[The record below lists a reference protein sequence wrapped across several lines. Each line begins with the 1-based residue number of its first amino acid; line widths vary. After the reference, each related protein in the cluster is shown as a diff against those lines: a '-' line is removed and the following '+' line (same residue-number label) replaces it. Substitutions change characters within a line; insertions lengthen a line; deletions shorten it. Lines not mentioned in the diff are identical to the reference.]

1 MSFYFCAPY
10 DFRQTPVTTFH
21 ENVRLNGLNKGQ
33 RSGLIKYS
41 YVADALQ
48 SRQEHAALSFRQN
61 GPLRALQF
69 SDGPVAVYSNYQR
82 ITQPPSF
89 PQVADVPSVQN
100 VETPIG
106 EDDPLPGVLQFLNPS
121 NQGISFED
129 FFQMV
134 LSDNLRAP
142 ERWRSLCYP

>member
-10 DFRQTPVTTFH
+10 DFRKAPVTTFH
-21 ENVRLNGLNKGQ
+21 ENVRQDGLNKGQ
-33 RSGLIKYS
+33 RSGLIKHS
-41 YVADALQ
+41 HVADALQ

-69 SDGPVAVYSNYQR
+69 SDGPVAVDSNDQR

-89 PQVADVPSVQN
+89 LQVADVPSVQN
-100 VETPIG
+100 VETPVG
-106 EDDPLPGVLQFLNPS
+106 EDDPLPGVFQFHNPS

-129 FFQMV
+129 FFQGIV
-134 LSDNLRAP
+134 SDNFRRT
-142 ERWRSLCYP
+142 EQ